1 MIEQVK
7 LIQVK
12 TGDGS
17 GTLYNPVAGEHYHS
31 TNGALTESVH
41 VFIQAG
47 MLYQLHRENRLR
59 ILEVGLGT
67 GLNALLTLSEC
78 RNRDLTVDY
87 TAIEPF
93 PLGKELIAELNYCSL
108 PGLSELSREFAAIHN
123 AASGK
128 TETIS
133 KDFSFTAIRKTLDNF
148 LRDTDNRYNLIYFDA
163 FSPQVAPD
171 LWTPEVFQA
180 LRRHMPTG
188 ATLVTY
194 SAKGLVRRAMQAAGM
209 QVERL
214 PGPPGK
220 REMLRATAILK

>member
-1 MIEQVK
+1 MNEQVK
-7 LIQVK
+7 LIPVI

-17 GTLYNPVAGEHYHS
+17 GTLYNPLAGEHYHS

-41 VFIQAG
+41 VFIHAG
-47 MLYQLHRENRLR
+47 MLHHLRRENRLR

-67 GLNALLTLSEC
+67 GLNALLTLAEC
-78 RNRDLTVDY
+78 RNRDLSVDY

-93 PLGKELIAELNYCSL
+93 PLSKELIAELNYSSL
-108 PGLSELSREFAAIHN
+108 DGLSELSREFEAIHS
-123 AASGK
+123 AAPEK
-128 TETIS
+128 TEAIS
-133 KDFSFTAIRKTLDNF
+133 AKFSYTAIRKTLDNF
-148 LRDTDNRYNLIYFDA
+148 LSETDKRYNLIYFDA

-180 LRRHMPTG
+180 LRAHMSAG

-194 SAKGLVRRAMQAAGM
+194 CAKGMVRRAMQAAGM
-209 QVERL
+209 RVERI

-220 REMLRATAILK
+220 REMLRATAI